1 MNNKQVATFGGD
13 LDAWARSNYPSE
25 EILND
30 STLVEEMKS
39 QLEAHLSDVKAGM
52 SLAKSLA
59 VRGLDVDV
67 APTVA
72 PRAFCACPV
81 LPISCLLI
89 KCKGI
94 CLLFACTGGTA

>member
-25 EILND
+25 EMLND

-39 QLEAHLSDVKAGM
+39 QLETHLDDVKAGM

-59 VRGLDVDV
+59 ARDL
-67 APTVA
+67 APSVA